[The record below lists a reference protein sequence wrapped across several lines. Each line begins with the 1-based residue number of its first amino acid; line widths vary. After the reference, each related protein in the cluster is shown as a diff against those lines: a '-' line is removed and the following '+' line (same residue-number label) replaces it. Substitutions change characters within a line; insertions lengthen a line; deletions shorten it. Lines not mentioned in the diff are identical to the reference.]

1 MRGSNK
7 RTFSL
12 NESVTGAC
20 PYCFVHSDKETQ
32 KQKKRS
38 MTIQFFPS

>member
-32 KQKKRS
+32 KQKKKIDDY
-38 MTIQFFPS
+38 TIFP